1 MATWNFSGYNNGRG
15 AAVTFTYTAS
25 FNAAANQTTVT
36 ITNYTSVFNTGGA
49 SSICSLTGTL
59 TVKAA
64 DNTGS
69 SGTLDVSQSQ
79 NGNSPTISTDVSHTI
94 TVSHGTGTSKQVILS
109 FSGDIN
115 AATWHTYPDESTT
128 VSVYTAS
135 AYTLTLNNGA
145 GTEMEVY
152 LYYSP
157 FRSKSGMFTSGD
169 TIYTGEVIRVWASVL
184 TGHENL
190 VINVSNVG
198 NLNNADI
205 FTVTGNHVIKTSATL
220 KSYTLTVSADIHAAV
235 TVTRGG
241 AALTS
246 GDTIY
251 YRDSLNIS
259 FSAQPGYEV
268 KSAILN
274 GSEITSPYTH
284 KVTGSV
290 DLTVVTALLSSA
302 WIYVN
307 GSFKRYFINIFIQG
321 AWRRCREK
329 IFPGGGT
336 QQAICGQALCGTI
349 KCGGDT

>member
-1 MATWNFSGYNNGRG
+1 MATWTFSGYNNGRG
-15 AAVTFTYTAS
+15 AEVTFTYTAA
-25 FNAAANQTTVT
+25 FDPATNKTKVT
-36 ITNYTSVFNTGGA
+36 ITNYTAAFNTGGETGYCQL
-49 SSICSLTGTL
+49 SGTL

-145 GTEMEVY
+145 GTDLEVY

-157 FRSKSGMFTSGD
+157 FRIKSGMFTRGD

-184 TGHENL
+184 TGYENL

-220 KSYTLTVSADIHAAV
+220 KTYTLTINVDSHALV

-241 AALTS
+241 EALSDGAEISHFDLLSITVSARTGYKVSAADINGTAISPDASVSHTVS
-246 GDTIY
+246 G
-251 YRDSLNIS
+251 
-259 FSAQPGYEV
+259 P
-268 KSAILN
+268 
-274 GSEITSPYTH
+274 
-284 KVTGSV
+284 VT
-290 DLTVVTALLSSA
+290 VTAITEALSNLLLDVGGVRKRFLVLIDSGGERKNYRA
-302 WIYVN
+302 I
-307 GSFKRYFINIFIQG
+307 FK
-321 AWRRCREK
+321 
-329 IFPGGGT
+329 
-336 QQAICGQALCGTI
+336 
-349 KCGGDT
+349 